1 MQITTFL
8 SCLSVI
14 LVQVQAGT
22 TPSPAPVPAPAPAPA
37 PPTPLS
43 PLGFPCPPKG
53 FGVCAYEIPIPPPTV
68 IHRNTYPTVYRK
80 SSWRLWSF
88 CGTDMLN
95 IHLLFSV
102 LDATEDKHK
111 NGTWICPKKNIDKA
125 EPSCCGN
132 PVRYKASSSRRT
144 RSSEINVSH
153 RGFHR

>member
-1 MQITTFL
+1 MQVTTFL
-8 SCLSVI
+8 SCLSII

-68 IHRNTYPTVYRK
+68 IHRNTYPTVY
-80 SSWRLWSF
+80 L
-88 CGTDMLN
+88 
-95 IHLLFSV
+95 
-102 LDATEDKHK
+102 LDATEDKQK
-111 NGTWICPKKNIDKA
+111 KGTWICPKKNIDKA

-132 PVRYKASSSRRT
+132 PMNKFTIARPLWQQYCPPTKAK
-144 RSSEINVSH
+144 
-153 RGFHR
+153 